1 MHSSLAQLGLS
12 QIALAQTGAD
22 AGPIATFVN
31 TVVKGLAM
39 GGVYAIIAL
48 GFVIIF
54 KATQVVNFA
63 QGALAAAGALFLS
76 FLVFDQVSAD
86 VPRGQTPFTWWRAPF
101 AGDGLPS
108 VSEQWASIVLVAL
121 VTGLVVAL
129 LAGRQISAQ
138 ALAVGFVAF
147 LACRWLATRAG
158 FGWIESPLVS
168 LVIALAVGG
177 VAGWLW
183 KSWQPPSEM
192 LIAGAAAVV
201 VQVLIALTNSTWI
214 EWMGNLVIAVLFG
227 ALFGMFLERIAIRP
241 MIGQPLFSMAI
252 ITLGLEIVIRQF
264 ASDSVRILSRPIEA
278 PWGVDLATGADG
290 GFRLGGVFYNW
301 SWIAILIAATL
312 SFVAV
317 NIFYRSK
324 LGVAMRA
331 VSFDQEAGMAQGIN
345 VGQVFAIAWALGAAL
360 AVLGGV
366 FATQPPISQEG
377 AVTVTTALV
386 AFRALPAIIL
396 GGLDSVKGALVGGLA
411 IGLAEIFAGEYLAPW
426 QRTLGAGYQQIVP
439 YIVMLAVLLIRPY
452 GLYGTP
458 EVRRV

>member
-1 MHSSLAQLGLS
+1 MLSLLAQVDS
-12 QIALAQTGAD
+12 AGA
-22 AGPIATFVN
+22 ISTFAN

-39 GGVYAIIAL
+39 GGVYAMIAL

-76 FLVFDQVSAD
+76 FLVFDQANSDA
-86 VPRGQTPFTWWRAPF
+86 PRGQTPFTWWRAPF
-101 AGDGLPS
+101 AGEGLPS
-108 VSEQWASIVLVAL
+108 TAEQFASITLVAL
-121 VTGLVVAL
+121 VAGLVVAL
-129 LAGRQISAQ
+129 LVGKKISPH
-138 ALAVGFVAF
+138 ALGVAFLVF
-147 LACRWLATRAG
+147 LACRWLATRSG
-158 FGWIESPLVS
+158 FTWLDSPLLS
-168 LVIALAVGG
+168 LLIALAVGA
-177 VAGWLW
+177 VAGATWKLW
-183 KSWQPPSEM
+183 TPPKEM
-192 LIAGAAAVV
+192 LIAMAVAVV
-201 VQVLIALTNSTWI
+201 AQFVVALIDTEWV
-214 EWMGNLVIAVLFG
+214 EWMGNLTIALLFG
-227 ALFGMFLERIAIRP
+227 ALFGTVLERIAIRP

-264 ASDSVRILSRPIEA
+264 ASDSVRILSRPVSA
-278 PWGVDLATGADG
+278 PWAADLATEGSDG
-290 GFRLGGVFYNW
+290 GFRLAGAFYNW
-301 SWIAILIAATL
+301 SWVAILIAACL
-312 SFVAV
+312 SFVVV
-317 NIFYRSK
+317 NVFYRSR

-331 VSFDQEAGMAQGIN
+331 VSFDQEAGMAQGIK

-377 AVTVTTALV
+377 AVTATTALV

-396 GGLDSVKGALVGGLA
+396 GGLDSVKGALIGGLA
-411 IGLAEIFAGEYLAPW
+411 IGLAEIFAGEYLATW

-452 GLYGTP
+452 GLFGTP

>member
-1 MHSSLAQLGLS
+1 MGYLLAQVDPEGVS
-12 QIALAQTGAD
+12 AF
-22 AGPIATFVN
+22 ATFAN
-31 TVVKGLAM
+31 TIVKGLAM

-63 QGALAAAGALFLS
+63 QGAMAAAGALFLS
-76 FLVFDQVSAD
+76 FLVFDRVNDD

-101 AGDGLPS
+101 AGEGLPS
-108 VSEQWASIVLVAL
+108 VPEQWASIGLVAL
-121 VTGLVVAL
+121 VAGMVVTL
-129 LAGRQISAQ
+129 LAGRKVSVHAM
-138 ALAVGFVAF
+138 AVGLVAF
-147 LACRWLATRAG
+147 LVCRWLATRSG
-158 FGWIESPLVS
+158 FTWLDSPLIS
-168 LVIALAVGG
+168 LVLAILVGLT
-177 VAGWLW
+177 AGRV
-183 KSWQPPSEM
+183 WQKWMPPPVM
-192 LIAGAAAVV
+192 LVAAAVAGV
-201 VQVLIALTNSTWI
+201 AQMAIALTNSTWV
-214 EWMGNLVIAVLFG
+214 EWMGNLGIAILFG
-227 ALFGMFLERIAIRP
+227 SLFGMFLERVAIRP

-264 ASDSVRILSRPIEA
+264 ASDSVRILSRPIRA
-278 PWGVDLATGADG
+278 PWAADAAIEGADS
-290 GFRLGGVFYNW
+290 GFRLGGAFYNW
-301 SWIAILIAATL
+301 SWIAILIAASL
-312 SFVAV
+312 AFVVV

-377 AVTVTTALV
+377 AVSVTTALV

-426 QRTLGAGYQQIVP
+426 QRLLGAGFQQVVP

-452 GLYGTP
+452 GLFGTP

>member
-1 MHSSLAQLGLS
+1 MLLLLAQ
-12 QIALAQTGAD
+12 AAEGASFF
-22 AGPIATFVN
+22 ATLIN
-31 TVVKGLAM
+31 TIVKGLAM

-76 FLVFDQVSAD
+76 FLVFDRVSND
-86 VPRGQTPFTWWRAPF
+86 VPPGQTPFTWWRAPF

-108 VSEQWASIVLVAL
+108 TAGQWASVGLVAL
-121 VTGLVVAL
+121 VAGLVVAL
-129 LAGRQISAQ
+129 LAGRQISVH
-138 ALAVGFVAF
+138 ALVAGLLAF
-147 LACRWLATRAG
+147 LACRWLSTRAG
-158 FGWIESPLVS
+158 FTWLDSPLMS
-168 LVIALAVGG
+168 LIIALAIGAAVAAVWKGWTPPLVLFIAAG
-177 VAGWLW
+177 VAIVAQLVVA
-183 KSWQPPSEM
+183 
-192 LIAGAAAVV
+192 LIN
-201 VQVLIALTNSTWI
+201 TTWV
-214 EWMGNLVIAVLFG
+214 EWMGNLVIALLFG

-278 PWGVDLATGADG
+278 PWAADFATEGADG
-290 GFRLGGVFYNW
+290 GFSIGGVFYNW
-301 SWIAILIAATL
+301 SWVAILIAATL

-317 NIFYRSK
+317 NVFYRSK

-377 AVTVTTALV
+377 AVTITTALV

-396 GGLDSVKGALVGGLA
+396 GGLDSVKGALIGGLA

-452 GLYGTP
+452 GLFGTP